1 MFDADGGVIVL
12 PEASWSGRSD
22 LIRTLRTAFA
32 QSDAP
37 DLQLVDLAIA
47 EDGVADQNL
56 EGQDVVH
63 QNAAGLPA
71 PIYSQRLCAALMS
84 VHCPEP
90 VTFVAYG
97 PTCLALPAVALSM
110 RSQHRRVRSY
120 VLIDPHLPASSDTWP
135 DCPVSVVYANSED
148 VSSAVRLSGWEW
160 VASQQPEDAVLR
172 ILRGG

>member
-1 MFDADGGVIVL
+1 MFDAGGGVIVL
-12 PEASWSGRSD
+12 PEASWTGRND
-22 LIRTLRTAFA
+22 LIRTLRTAFDE
-32 QSDAP
+32 SDPP

-47 EDGVADQNL
+47 ENGGADQDVADL
-56 EGQDVVH
+56 H
-63 QNAAGLPA
+63 A
-71 PIYSQRLCAALMS
+71 PIYAQRLCAALMS

-135 DCPVSVVYANSED
+135 DCPVSVVYASSTD
-148 VSSAVRLSGWEW
+148 VSSVVRLSGCCLLYT
-160 VASQQPEDAVLR
+160 SPSPRD
-172 ILRGG
+172 

>member
-1 MFDADGGVIVL
+1 MFDAGGGVIVL
-12 PEASWSGRSD
+12 PEASWTGRND
-22 LIRTLRTAFA
+22 LIRTLRTAFDE
-32 QSDAP
+32 SDAP

-47 EDGVADQNL
+47 ENGVTDQDVADL
-56 EGQDVVH
+56 H
-63 QNAAGLPA
+63 A
-71 PIYSQRLCAALMS
+71 PIYAQRLCAALMS

-97 PTCLALPAVALSM
+97 PTCLALPAIALSM

-135 DCPVSVVYANSED
+135 DCPVPVVYASSTD
-148 VSSAVRLSGWEW
+148 VSSVVRLSGWEW
-160 VASQQPEDAVLR
+160 VVSPQPEDEVLR

>member
-1 MFDADGGVIVL
+1 MFDAGGGVIVL
-12 PEASWSGRSD
+12 PEASWRGRSD
-22 LIRTLRTAFA
+22 LIRTLRTAFDE
-32 QSDAP
+32 SDAS

-47 EDGVADQNL
+47 KNGDADQDVADL
-56 EGQDVVH
+56 H
-63 QNAAGLPA
+63 A
-71 PIYSQRLCAALMS
+71 PIYAQRLCAALMN

-135 DCPVSVVYANSED
+135 DCPVSVVYADSED
-148 VSSAVRLSGWEW
+148 VSSVVRLSGWEW
-160 VASQQPEDAVLR
+160 VVSQQPGDEVLR
-172 ILRGG
+172 ILRGA

>member
-1 MFDADGGVIVL
+1 M
-12 PEASWSGRSD
+12 PEASWTGRND
-22 LIRTLRTAFA
+22 LIRTLRTAFDE
-32 QSDAP
+32 SDAP

-47 EDGVADQNL
+47 ENGVADQ
-56 EGQDVVH
+56 DVADLH
-63 QNAAGLPA
+63 A
-71 PIYSQRLCAALMS
+71 PIYAQRLCAALMS

-135 DCPVSVVYANSED
+135 DCPVSVVYANSTD
-148 VSSAVRLSGWEW
+148 VSSVVRLSGWEW
-160 VASQQPEDAVLR
+160 VVSQRPEDEVLR
-172 ILRGG
+172 ILNGG

>member
-22 LIRTLRTAFA
+22 LIRTLRTAS
-32 QSDAP
+32 QESDAQ
-37 DLQLVDLAIA
+37 DLQLVDLAVA
-47 EDGVADQNL
+47 ENGVA
-56 EGQDVVH
+56 H
-63 QNAAGLPA
+63 QNVADLRA
-71 PIYSQRLCAALMS
+71 PISAQRLCAALMS
-84 VHCPEP
+84 VHCPGP

-120 VLIDPHLPASSDTWP
+120 LLIDPHLPASSDTWP

-148 VSSAVRLSGWEW
+148 VSSVVRLSGWEW
-160 VASQQPEDAVLR
+160 VVSQPPEDEVLR

>member
-1 MFDADGGVIVL
+1 MFDAGGGVIVL
-12 PEASWSGRSD
+12 PEASWTGRND
-22 LIRTLRTAFA
+22 LIRTLRTAFDE
-32 QSDAP
+32 SDAP

-47 EDGVADQNL
+47 ENGVADQ
-56 EGQDVVH
+56 DVADLH
-63 QNAAGLPA
+63 A
-71 PIYSQRLCAALMS
+71 PIYARRLCAALMS

-135 DCPVSVVYANSED
+135 GCPVSVVYASSTD
-148 VSSAVRLSGWEW
+148 VSSVVRLSGWEW
-160 VASQQPEDAVLR
+160 VVSQQPGDEVLR
-172 ILRGG
+172 ILNGG

>member
-1 MFDADGGVIVL
+1 MFDAGGGVIVL
-12 PEASWSGRSD
+12 PEASWTGRND
-22 LIRTLRTAFA
+22 LIRTLRTAFDE
-32 QSDAP
+32 SDAP

-47 EDGVADQNL
+47 ENGVADQ
-56 EGQDVVH
+56 DVADLH
-63 QNAAGLPA
+63 A
-71 PIYSQRLCAALMS
+71 PIYAQRLCAALMS

-135 DCPVSVVYANSED
+135 DCPVSVVYASSTD
-148 VSSAVRLSGWEW
+148 VSSVVRLSGWEW
-160 VASQQPEDAVLR
+160 VVSQQPGDEVLR
-172 ILRGG
+172 ILNGG

>member
-1 MFDADGGVIVL
+1 MFDAGGGVIVL
-12 PEASWSGRSD
+12 PEASWTGRND
-22 LIRTLRTAFA
+22 LIRTLRTAFDE
-32 QSDAP
+32 SDPP

-47 EDGVADQNL
+47 ENGGADQDVADL
-56 EGQDVVH
+56 H
-63 QNAAGLPA
+63 A
-71 PIYSQRLCAALMS
+71 PIYAQRLCAALMS

-135 DCPVSVVYANSED
+135 DCPVSVVYASSTD
-148 VSSAVRLSGWEW
+148 VSSVVRLSGWDW
-160 VASQQPEDAVLR
+160 VVSQRPGDEVLR
-172 ILRGG
+172 ILNGG